1 MERIKKLY
9 LNIKKDPDK
18 FLLVLLVFALPF
30 ERFPSAEVL
39 GVSVRTSVLVAAIII
54 LRAIFLLITKRVKL
68 NLALQEKILVFFV
81 IWIVLLIPEAINL
94 KRAFS
99 VVVFNVFTILTA
111 LSVSVIFKK
120 TYIKA
125 LLTSLFVSA
134 VIVSVF
140 GLLQYPADL
149 FGLSPKLTGLL
160 ERYRTPVFGF
170 PRIQALSLEPLYFA
184 SYLTLPIAAAI
195 SLLLL
200 DAKKMFSPKLLWWL
214 LLLFSTALALTLS
227 RGGVLALVV
236 VLVGILLASLLLKRF
251 SIKKFGKVIAA
262 IIIAFVIAYLTVNF
276 VNESTVKLGW
286 GKDQKGGTYATQI
299 QNTGLDGGG
308 DERATSRKRA
318 LLILSDNKSAWVVG
332 VGPGQFGPYIQNNIP
347 KEDDGGWLIV
357 NNLTLELLVETGAVG
372 LLAVVAFFVVL
383 GYKLWIK
390 TSKTKNNEE
399 IVFMVI
405 ILAFLLAEAAQYQ
418 TFSTLYIVQIWTVAG
433 FGMAMLRSSAKKPA
447 RKLK

>member
-1 MERIKKLY
+1 MEKVTKLY
-9 LNIKKDPDK
+9 SKIKKDPDK
-18 FLLVLLVFALPF
+18 SLLVLLVFALPF
-30 ERFPSAEVL
+30 ERFPSVEVF
-39 GVSVRTSVLVAAIII
+39 GVSIRASVIVAAVIIV
-54 LRAIFLLITKRVKL
+54 RALYMLFTKKVKL
-68 NLALQEKILVFFV
+68 NLALQEKILVFFI
-81 IWIVLLIPEAINL
+81 IWIALLIPEAINL

-111 LSVSVIFKK
+111 LSVSVLFKK
-120 TYIKA
+120 SYIKA
-125 LLTSLFVSA
+125 LLTSLFASA
-134 VIVSVF
+134 VIVSLF

-149 FGLSPKLTGLL
+149 LGLSPKITGLL

-184 SYLTLPIAAAI
+184 SYLTLPISAVI

-200 DAKKMFSPKLLWWL
+200 DAKKMFSSKLLWWL
-214 LLLFSTALALTLS
+214 LLLFTTALALTLS
-227 RGGVLALVV
+227 RGGVLALAVIV
-236 VLVGILLASLLLKRF
+236 IGVLLASVLLKKF
-251 SIKKFGKVIAA
+251 SVKKFGKVIAA
-262 IIIAFVIAYLTVNF
+262 IAIGFVLAYLTVNF
-276 VNESTVKLGW
+276 INESTLKLGW
-286 GKDQKGGTYATQI
+286 GKEQKGGTYVAQV

-357 NNLTLELLVETGAVG
+357 NNLTLELLVETGLVG
-372 LLAVVAFFVVL
+372 LLAIISFFVVL

-390 TSKTKNNEE
+390 TSKSKDNEE
-399 IVFMVI
+399 VVFMVI

-418 TFSTLYIVQIWTVAG
+418 TFSTLYIIQIWAVAG
-433 FGMAMLRSSAKKPA
+433 FGLGILRNSP
-447 RKLK
+447 KLPTLKYK